1 MGLNLNMQPNYGC
14 KHFVKQTNFK
24 PLFEKQFCS
33 GHFML
38 YKGFKNK
45 TVWGTRESRNE
56 KKKKTE
62 QN

>member
-1 MGLNLNMQPNYGC
+1 MVLNFNMQPNYDC

-24 PLFEKQFCS
+24 PFLKKQFFS
-33 GHFML
+33 GHFVL

-45 TVWGTRESRNE
+45 TVLGTRESRDE
-56 KKKKTE
+56 KKKV